1 MNQRSFS
8 GYQKLVILLLAFTQ
22 FSVVLD
28 FMVLSPLGDL
38 LMKSLKLNPTQFGVV
53 VSSYSLSAGFA
64 GFLTA
69 GFADSFDRK
78 KLLMVFYI
86 GFIVGTLFCGL
97 AQSYTQ
103 LVFARIVTGLFG
115 GVIGSISMAIVSD
128 LFSLQQRGRVMGF
141 LQMGFGASQVM
152 GIPISL
158 LLAYRWNWKLP
169 FFLIVAVSIAM
180 WLLILLLM
188 KPINEHLKVK
198 SQDSPLK
205 HLTRTL
211 SNKQYRSGFMAS
223 ALLSL
228 GGFLIM
234 PWGSAFS
241 INNLHVTKD
250 QLPLLFMIS
259 GISTLIAMPF
269 IGKLSDRVDK
279 LKLLWIASIWLI
291 LIVLVYTNMIPVP
304 FWLIVLL
311 NVSLMLG
318 VMSRM
323 VPAMALITSLPE
335 MTDRGA
341 FMSINSSLQY
351 VSGGIAAA
359 LGGIIIRQSSVSS
372 PIENFEILGV
382 LMAIIVTICGWLVFR
397 VNRIVQSR
405 KS

>member
-1 MNQRSFS
+1 MNQRSLS

-53 VSSYSLSAGFA
+53 VSSYSLSAGVA

-158 LLAYRWNWKLP
+158 FLAYRWNWKLP

>member
-53 VSSYSLSAGFA
+53 VSSYSLSAGVA

-158 LLAYRWNWKLP
+158 FLAYRWNWKLP

>member
-1 MNQRSFS
+1 MTEKNCLWF
-8 GYQKLVILLLAFTQ
+8 
-22 FSVVLD
+22 
-28 FMVLSPLGDL
+28 
-38 LMKSLKLNPTQFGVV
+38 
-53 VSSYSLSAGFA
+53 
-64 GFLTA
+64 
-69 GFADSFDRK
+69 
-78 KLLMVFYI
+78 FYI

-158 LLAYRWNWKLP
+158 FLAYRWNWKLP

-311 NVSLMLG
+311 NVSLM
-318 VMSRM
+318 
-323 VPAMALITSLPE
+323 
-335 MTDRGA
+335 
-341 FMSINSSLQY
+341 
-351 VSGGIAAA
+351 
-359 LGGIIIRQSSVSS
+359 
-372 PIENFEILGV
+372 
-382 LMAIIVTICGWLVFR
+382 
-397 VNRIVQSR
+397 
-405 KS
+405 